1 MPSGADIPGG
11 HRVQFECTA
20 AALQQEGLTVA
31 TARVVNP
38 GLLDVD
44 LVHGFGLLPEQVRM
58 ARRAGA
64 RVALSTIYWSA
75 RYRLGDRQLGV
86 TQRAFRRVRW
96 ALAASAD
103 ASRGRMFER
112 AAKTLL
118 GLHLTALGMEG
129 ADVLLPN
136 AQGELDSIRR
146 ELNVTTPAVVVP
158 NAIDPAIF
166 LAPAAHGIGVRSD
179 VLSVGRIEPHKN
191 QLALIKA
198 CKKIGTPLT
207 IVGAAH
213 PHHLGYYRAC
223 VKAGGSGVTW
233 IDERPQADL
242 PAIYDRSQVHALPS
256 WFETTGLA
264 NLEAAARG
272 CSIVSTDQGHARE
285 YFGSGAD
292 YCDPGSVE
300 DIAAALCRARSRT
313 PDPRLRARIAERF
326 CWAETARATLEG
338 YKVAMGSR

>member
-1 MPSGADIPGG
+1 MPSGSDIPGG
-11 HRVQFECTA
+11 HRVQFERTA
-20 AALQQEGLTVA
+20 AALRDEGIVVA
-31 TARVVNP
+31 TARAVTP
-38 GLLDVD
+38 DLTGVD
-44 LVHGFGLLPEQVRM
+44 LVHGFGLLPEQVRL

-75 RYRLGDRQLGV
+75 KYRLGDRQLPV
-86 TQRAFRRVRW
+86 SKRMLRRARW
-96 ALAASAD
+96 ASAAAAD
-103 ASRGRMFER
+103 ASRGRIFER
-112 AAKTLL
+112 AAKTLG
-118 GLHLTALGMEG
+118 GLRLTGLAMEG

-136 AQGELDSIRR
+136 AQGELDNIRQ

-166 LAPAAHGIGVRSD
+166 LASPVPDHLLRSG

-191 QLALIKA
+191 QLALIEA

-213 PHHLGYYRAC
+213 PHHLAYYQTCRT
-223 VKAGGSGVTW
+223 VGGDRVTW
-233 IDERPQADL
+233 LDELTQAEL
-242 PAIYDRSQVHALPS
+242 PAIYDRSRVHALPS

-285 YFGSGAD
+285 YFGDGAE

-300 DIAAALCRARSRT
+300 DIASALGRAKNRA
-313 PDPRLRARIAERF
+313 PQPRLRARIAERY
-326 CWAETARATLEG
+326 CWAEAARVTVEG
-338 YKVAMGSR
+338 YEVAMGS